1 MSMRQKVLSIL
12 ALLMAVT
19 GAWAQT
25 YTVTFSGASLGA
37 LNEAFN
43 NVTMP
48 YSFSAVNGS
57 NLSPWNVIADEG
69 ASYTNV
75 YVSSGGEGKVSVS
88 NTWNNMTITIS
99 GAFEGTATIHCE
111 GLNDD
116 NNEISSDVYVTCV
129 DVAPAHA
136 TIEVTDAGWA
146 TYYTPFALDFTKE
159 DDYYTLGELTAY
171 TAKLVD
177 GEVVLTKVDNV
188 PAGTGVVLKAA
199 EGTYYVPEAA
209 SSTTDKGDLQ
219 GNNDQDTNVE
229 VDGWTFY
236 VLGMNGNNE
245 AQFQR
250 ASSGSIPAGKAYLM
264 VYSGE
269 APALDVVFGDATGI
283 EAVKKAD
290 TVADGAYYNLAGQ
303 RVAQPTKGLYI
314 VNGKKVVIK

>member
-1 MSMRQKVLSIL
+1 MRQKVLSIL
-12 ALLMAVT
+12 ALLLMAVT

-25 YTVTFSGASLGA
+25 YTVTFSGASLSS
-37 LNEAFN
+37 LNKAFN

-48 YSFSAVNGS
+48 YSFSAVNEQ

-88 NTWNNMTITIS
+88 NTRINMTITIS
-99 GAFEGTATIHCE
+99 GAFEGIATIHCE
-111 GLNDD
+111 GLDD
-116 NNEISSDVYVTCV
+116 VDNEISCDVYVTCV
-129 DVAPAHA
+129 ETVAPAHA

-146 TYYTPFALDFTKE
+146 TYYTDKALDFSAVE
-159 DDYYTLGELTAY
+159 GLTAY

-199 EGTYYVPEAA
+199 EGTYNVPEAA

-219 GNNDQDTNVE
+219 GDNDQDTNVE

-236 VLGMNGNNE
+236 VLGMNGGK

-269 APALDVVFGDATGI
+269 APALNVVFGDATGI
-283 EAVKKAD
+283 EAVKKAE

>member
-25 YTVTFSGASLGA
+25 YTVT
-37 LNEAFN
+37 
-43 NVTMP
+43 
-48 YSFSAVNGS
+48 
-57 NLSPWNVIADEG
+57 
-69 ASYTNV
+69 
-75 YVSSGGEGKVSVS
+75 
-88 NTWNNMTITIS
+88 
-99 GAFEGTATIHCE
+99 
-111 GLNDD
+111 
-116 NNEISSDVYVTCV
+116 
-129 DVAPAHA
+129 VAPAHA

-159 DDYYTLGELTAY
+159 DDYYTPGKLTAY

-177 GEVVLTKVDNV
+177 GEVVLTKVDDV

-199 EGTYYVPEAA
+199 EGTYNVPEAA

-219 GNNDQDTNVE
+219 GNNNQETYVE

-236 VLGMNGNNE
+236 VLGMNGNE

-269 APALDVVFGDATGI
+269 ARALNVVFGDATGI
-283 EAVKKAD
+283 EAVKKAE